1 MFTFSNIHSLLNSNL
16 DKVPL
21 DIDLVVGI
29 PRTGLIPA
37 SHIAALLNIPLQTL
51 NEVTTGVSLDQK
63 HTIRKIFSTKS
74 PRHILLVDDTSNT
87 GLRINSALRIIRS
100 RWKNIKVTTMVICS
114 ASNSDF
120 RPDLHLEQ
128 SPTPRLFA
136 WNMLNH
142 DKTPDV
148 AVDLDGVLCL
158 DPSPSENDDGEKYLV
173 FLQSAVRK
181 TIPATKVKAVITGRL
196 EKYRHQTERWL
207 RTNGVSYGDLLMND
221 APTASY
227 RREKR
232 FEIGGLNIDQIS
244 EFKSRMVRA
253 INPVLFVESNLN
265 QARNVHHLT
274 QVNTY
279 AFEDDI
285 YFGSTDFEF

>member
-1 MFTFSNIHSLLNSNL
+1 
-16 DKVPL
+16 
-21 DIDLVVGI
+21 
-29 PRTGLIPA
+29 
-37 SHIAALLNIPLQTL
+37 
-51 NEVTTGVSLDQK
+51 
-63 HTIRKIFSTKS
+63 
-74 PRHILLVDDTSNT
+74 
-87 GLRINSALRIIRS
+87 
-100 RWKNIKVTTMVICS
+100 MVMCS

-120 RPDLHLEQ
+120 QPDLYLEQ
-128 SPTPRLFA
+128 SQTPRLFA

-142 DKTPDV
+142 DKTHEV
-148 AVDLDGVLCL
+148 AVDLDGVLCV
-158 DPSPSENDDGEKYLV
+158 DPSSSENDDGEQYLL
-173 FLQSAVRK
+173 FLHGAVRK
-181 TIPATKVKAVITGRL
+181 TIPTIKVKAVVTGRL

-207 RTNGVSYGDLLMND
+207 RANGISYGDLLMND

-227 RREKR
+227 RREQK

-265 QARNVHHLT
+265 QARNIHYLT

-285 YFGSTDFEF
+285 YFGSVDFKF